1 MVNPILEMMQNRQ
14 RNRDEQH
21 QVSSPNNISRLS
33 DNQSGNSILNLIN
46 MIKHS
51 GNPNLLLQQLAT
63 QNPNVA
69 NAMNLINQS
78 GGDPKQ
84 AFYNEAKR
92 RGIDPNQILSLL
104 K

>member
-1 MVNPILEMMQNRQ
+1 MMQNRQ
-14 RNRDEQH
+14 RNRDEQ
-21 QVSSPNNISRLS
+21 QQASSPNNTRRLS

-51 GNPNLLLQQLAT
+51 SNPNLLLQQLAT

-92 RGIDPNQILSLL
+92 RGIDPNIILSLL
-104 K
+104 NK